1 MLSAEYIIAL
11 QSLPG
16 FGPLSVRRICA
27 LAAQEDIH
35 TPAEVHALI
44 RQNTVSSAAGSTID
58 RDTFDRALFYARRIL
73 EDAEGW
79 NIGVLTFQDAAFP
92 AALLNAVNSSGKIA
106 PALVLYYRGSLE
118 ALSLPGVALV
128 GTRHPSP
135 EGVEDGKYYGA
146 ALAEAG
152 CNIVSGLALG
162 CDAAGHRGALLHGGR
177 TTAFLGHGLDTL
189 YPRENIPLARSILEH
204 GGLLMSEYPAG
215 ARILPRNFVARNRL
229 QVALSRATLVIQSG
243 AKGGTIHTGNMT
255 LAAKKPLFCV
265 RYDAPV
271 EPDVCLGNARLVRA
285 GGRYVERRHGEAD
298 ILRAILP

>member
-16 FGPLSVRRICA
+16 FGPLNIRRLCA
-27 LAAQEDIH
+27 LAAQSDIRSSADVH
-35 TPAEVHALI
+35 TLI
-44 RQNTVSSAAGSTID
+44 RQCTVSITAGSTID
-58 RDTFDRALFYARRIL
+58 RETFGKALSFACRIL
-73 EDAEGW
+73 DDAVHNG
-79 NIGVLTFQDAAFP
+79 IGILTFQDKAFP
-92 AALLNAVNSSGKIA
+92 AALLDAVNASGRID

-135 EGVEDGKYYGA
+135 EGVEDGEYYGA

-162 CDAAGHRGALLHGGR
+162 CDAAGHRGALLRGGR

-189 YPRENIPLARSILEH
+189 YPRENIPLARSILER

-215 ARILPRNFVARNRL
+215 TRIAPRNFVARNRL
-229 QVALSRATLVIQSG
+229 QVALARATLVIQSG

-255 LAAKKPLFCV
+255 LAAKKPLFCI

-271 EPDVCLGNARLVRA
+271 EPDVCLGNARLVRS
-285 GGRYVERRHGEAD
+285 GGSYVGRRDEAE
-298 ILRAILP
+298 ILQRVLP

>member
-1 MLSAEYIIAL
+1 MLSVEHIIAL

-16 FGPLSVRRICA
+16 LGPVSIRRICA
-27 LAAQEDIH
+27 LAAGSDSC
-35 TPAEVHALI
+35 ADLHALI
-44 RQNTVSSAAGSTID
+44 RQGAANTAAVRAIG
-58 RDTFDRALFYARRIL
+58 RDTLDRALSFAGRTLDDASRR
-73 EDAEGW
+73 G
-79 NIGVLTFQDAAFP
+79 IGVLSFQDEAFP
-92 AALLNAVNSSGKIA
+92 ASLLDAVNASGRID

-135 EGVEDGKYYGA
+135 EGVEDGEYYGA

-162 CDAAGHRGALLHGGR
+162 CDAAGHRGALLRGGR
-177 TTAFLGHGLDTL
+177 TTAFLGHGLDMV
-189 YPRENIPLARSILEH
+189 YPRENIPLARAVLER

-215 ARILPRNFVARNRL
+215 TRIAPRNFVARNRL
-229 QVALSRATLVIQSG
+229 QVALARATLVIQSG

-265 RYDAPV
+265 RYHAPV
-271 EPDVCLGNARLVRA
+271 EPEVCLGNDRLVRS
-285 GGRYVERRHGEAD
+285 GGSYVGRRDTAE
-298 ILRAILP
+298 ILRSVLP